1 MLPLKMKGIY
11 SKSKISDINSI
22 HWSKIVAF
30 EGLYV

>member
-1 MLPLKMKGIY
+1 MLPLKMKEIY
-11 SKSKISDINSI
+11 SKSKISDISI